1 MEATSFWIVGA
12 VVSALL
18 GGGCLGFSLVAVKE
32 RPRLRK
38 SVGDIFGDGQGLS
51 SVLRW
56 RLRNGV
62 KPILP
67 LAKRLMAISWLRDC
81 AQQAVWEFRVR
92 GIETTPTP
100 LASCVVATVGVL
112 GVGALVIS
120 RSIFGF
126 LATVVCLLVIAVLW
140 CQSRAQKRRYALRLA
155 IPDAL
160 RSMSVC
166 FQSGL
171 SLLQTFQHV
180 SEETSEPL
188 STLFSHAAHRMEIG
202 ESVTDALAT
211 IREDSVVQEMAFI
224 SVALDAQHQSG
235 GSLRHVLDSARSS
248 IESELELKQK
258 LHVQTAQAHL
268 SARVVCVLPFVLL
281 AVFSLISDGFLD
293 PFFESLQ
300 GLIML
305 GVAFGMQIAG
315 IVAVRKMLQVEELS

>member
-1 MEATSFWIVGA
+1 MEAASLWVVGA
-12 VVSALL
+12 LLAALV
-18 GGGCLGFSLVAVKE
+18 GGGYLGSLLASAKD
-32 RPRLRK
+32 RPRLRGR
-38 SVGDIFGDGQGLS
+38 VDGMLGDDAAAS

-62 KPILP
+62 KPLLP
-67 LAKRLMAISWLRDC
+67 IAKRLMDIARLKDC
-81 AQQAVWEFRVR
+81 ANQAVWEFRVK
-92 GIETTPTP
+92 GVET
-100 LASCVVATVGVL
+100 SCVTL
-112 GVGALVIS
+112 TS
-120 RSIFGF
+120 CF
-126 LATVVCLLVIAVLW
+126 LCVVCVAGGGAFILTQSVFAVLAVALCLVVVTVLW
-140 CQSRAQKRRYALRLA
+140 CQGRAQKRRDALRAA

-180 SEETSEPL
+180 SEETAEPL

-202 ESVTDALAT
+202 ESATEALAT
-211 IREDSVVQEMAFI
+211 IREDAVIQEMAFVA
-224 SVALDAQHQSG
+224 VALDAQHQSG

-258 LHVQTAQAHL
+258 LRVQTAQAHL
-268 SARVVCVLPFVLL
+268 SARVVCALPFVLL
-281 AVFSLISDGFLD
+281 AVFSLISEGFLD
-293 PFFESLQ
+293 PFYESLQ
-300 GLIML
+300 GLVML